1 MALND
6 IIAQVQTR
14 VPAWQGKTLAVEPL
28 HGGITNQNYKITV
41 DDTAFVMRVC
51 ASNVGIHGINRQN
64 EYQCAQ
70 AAGHIGIAPPLFAF
84 FGNLP
89 EGHDIM
95 INHFIVGETL
105 TSAQIGSPAYLP
117 QITDLLQR
125 YHGLTDFAGRFDV
138 FQIFENG
145 LAFAQQQNAPLPPFI
160 DQVQEEMQRIKTAL
174 QRHPLQ
180 LAACHNDLLAA
191 NFLLDETG
199 RIWLIDWEYAGWG
212 DPFFDLGNLSVN
224 NAFDDGQD
232 AALLSR
238 YFGAIKPSDLA
249 RLKLMKIVSDA
260 REGIWAMVQWGISD
274 LEFDFAAYGN
284 RHLERFITNCA
295 APAVTHWL
303 DEVQTAS

>member
-64 EYQCAQ
+64 ESLCAQ

-84 FGNLP
+84 LGNLP

-95 INHFIVGETL
+95 INHFIAGQTL

-145 LAFAQQQNAPLPPFI
+145 LAFAFSPQ
-160 DQVQEEMQRIKTAL
+160 
-174 QRHPLQ
+174 
-180 LAACHNDLLAA
+180 AA
-191 NFLLDETG
+191 F
-199 RIWLIDWEYAGWG
+199 
-212 DPFFDLGNLSVN
+212 
-224 NAFDDGQD
+224 
-232 AALLSR
+232 
-238 YFGAIKPSDLA
+238 
-249 RLKLMKIVSDA
+249 
-260 REGIWAMVQWGISD
+260 
-274 LEFDFAAYGN
+274 
-284 RHLERFITNCA
+284 
-295 APAVTHWL
+295 
-303 DEVQTAS
+303 